1 MFAYMKLQVSV
12 ESPRG
17 LRAVLKS
24 VYSSPPISE
33 KEFYTP
39 RPSLDAED
47 IDEEG
52 GQSID
57 KGLGIRIQQHITY
70 I

>member
-1 MFAYMKLQVSV
+1 M
-12 ESPRG
+12 
-17 LRAVLKS
+17 LKS

-39 RPSLDAED
+39 RPSLDSED
-47 IDEEG
+47 IYEEG
-52 GQSID
+52 EKSTE

-70 I
+70 IKMRVLLDN